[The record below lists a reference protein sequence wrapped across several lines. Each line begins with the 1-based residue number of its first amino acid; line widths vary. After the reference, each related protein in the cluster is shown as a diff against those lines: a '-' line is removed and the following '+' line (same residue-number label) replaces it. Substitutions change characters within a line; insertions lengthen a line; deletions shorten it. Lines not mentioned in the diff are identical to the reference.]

1 MPSTRGKYK
10 NFMEKRFITFI
21 VISFL
26 ILISWQFL
34 LNRFY
39 PEAITPSKD
48 LPKVEQAQN
57 STPNPT
63 TTPLSTTTP
72 AANLT
77 PNPTVDPN
85 NPTATPPPVVAVVAP
100 KKVTVKTSIWN
111 AVFDNKGAVL
121 SSLTIHHFHKKEL
134 KGSDLQP
141 LELISQEGIQKVGAP
156 LRLEADNAAL
166 TKILNESFY
175 SIDSEND
182 IDLKDGE
189 TKELTFTLKDAS
201 GVSVEKHL
209 KITGGKYL
217 FDLQVKALNN
227 TNQPLSTKLVL
238 GPNFG
243 DQSVKKF
250 DYYSHTPPQ
259 MLVNQNGK
267 TTFLGGAELE
277 HRGAAP
283 DATKAYISD
292 IDWVAT
298 IDHYFTMAVIPPSK
312 LPAATVH
319 NNFFQD
325 NGTYKHLLSLSFP
338 IANDQTYLVFIG
350 PKDRDLLAETSVA
363 LNNKHDLETMINYG
377 FFAFIVRPT
386 IPVLDLVIKVVHNST
401 NNYGWAII
409 AIAFLTNIIFFPL
422 KWKSSIAMEKAK
434 KFQPRQKEIQEKL
447 KTLKPDDP
455 RAIQLQSEMLT
466 IFKESN
472 PFLGCLPVLLSF
484 PILWAM
490 YIYLLM
496 SLDVRQSPFIFWVK
510 DLSIAD
516 PTYILPI
523 IMTVA
528 STAATL
534 IMPNPA
540 PMDDPSQK
548 MQKFM
553 FTYIMPVV
561 FLVFFFINAPSGLVL
576 YWMFNSVFGVAVQL
590 IINKLAPKPVATT

>member
-1 MPSTRGKYK
+1 
-10 NFMEKRFITFI
+10 MEKRFITFI

-26 ILISWQFL
+26 ILVGWQL
-34 LNRFY
+34 LLSRFY
-39 PEAITPSKD
+39 PEAITTPKD
-48 LPKVEQAQN
+48 LKTQQTATPNPSA
-57 STPNPT
+57 SPSTAISTPTPNPT
-63 TTPLSTTTP
+63 T
-72 AANLT
+72 
-77 PNPTVDPN
+77 DPN
-85 NPTATPPPVVAVVAP
+85 NPTPPPDAAPVVAAVSP
-100 KKVTVKTSIWN
+100 KKITVKTSYWN

-121 SSLTIHHFHKKEL
+121 TSLNFHHFHKKEL
-134 KGSDLQP
+134 KASDHQA
-141 LELISQEGIQKVGAP
+141 LELINQTNLTTIGAP
-156 LRLEADNAAL
+156 FRLEADAANI

-175 SIDSEND
+175 NIDAENE
-182 IDLKDGE
+182 IELKDGE
-189 TKELTFTLKDAS
+189 TKELIFTLKDAS
-201 GVSVEKHL
+201 GITVEKHL
-209 KITGGKYL
+209 KLTGGKWI
-217 FDLQVKALNN
+217 FDFQIKALNN
-227 TNQPLSTKLVL
+227 NQPFPTRLVL

-259 MLVNQNGK
+259 ILVNQNGK
-267 TTFLGGAELE
+267 TSFVSGTELE
-277 HRGAAP
+277 HRGGAP
-283 DATKAYISD
+283 DATKVFNND

-298 IDHYFTMAVIPPSK
+298 IDHYFAMAVIPPSK
-312 LPAATVH
+312 LSVATLQ

-325 NGTYKHLLSLSFP
+325 AGSYKHILSLSFP
-338 IANDQTYLVFIG
+338 VANDQNYLVFMG
-350 PKDRDLLAETSVA
+350 PKDRDLLAEISSQT
-363 LNNKHDLETMINYG
+363 LKNKHDLETMINYG

-386 IPVLDLVIKVVHNST
+386 IPVLDLVIKLVHNST
-401 NNYGWAII
+401 SNYGWAII

-455 RAIQLQSEMLT
+455 RAIQLQSEMLS

-472 PFLGCLPVLLSF
+472 PFMGCLPVLLSF

-496 SLDVRQSPFIFWVK
+496 SLDVRQSGFIFWIK

-516 PTYILPI
+516 PTYILPV

-553 FTYIMPVV
+553 FTYIMPVI

-590 IINKLAPKPVATT
+590 IINKLVPKPVTSVAKT